1 MPTVRVKALTEVT
14 PSLPEIETLAP
25 TTSRFAKQTDLFL
38 CALGFE
44 PRCASIPE
52 FLAQNGFKAARALY
66 FEYNTNR
73 ADNQANRAELVQQMA
88 QLSPDVVRLDADEQ
102 GAAQPLRN
110 LLASTVAG
118 AAAAETQISVLLD
131 VSVASSALL
140 MTCMKVLLEF
150 DVDLKILYAEAA
162 VYHPTH
168 KEYELNPTQWR
179 SSDELGL
186 ERGVGDVIVSDEYA
200 GYHIDQLPDCVLVF
214 PTFKKERALAAISK
228 VDPSLLTP
236 PTDKV
241 VWLLGVPHLPDD
253 QWRLTAMREIN
264 QLSEDHF
271 QREVS
276 TFDYRDALRTLE
288 EIYLQRLNTHRFT
301 LAPMG
306 SKMQG
311 LGAALFCYLHPD
323 VRVIFASPKEYNAS
337 QYSKGCKARWAVDFG
352 SLQNL
357 RRVLD
362 TVGMAEIEE
371 SAVV

>member
-1 MPTVRVKALTEVT
+1 MQLSESLASSNVFSLTLRLPASWNGESARRSRKNLEILQRNRALGLEQQHRRTRDRLTMPTVRVKALTEAT

-118 AAAAETQISVLLD
+118 AAAAETANSVLLD

-150 DVDLKILYAEAA
+150 DVDSKILYDEAP
-162 VYHPTH
+162 VYHRRTRNTNSTRPSGGRVMSWVW
-168 KEYELNPTQWR
+168 N
-179 SSDELGL
+179 
-186 ERGVGDVIVSDEYA
+186 
-200 GYHIDQLPDCVLVF
+200 
-214 PTFKKERALAAISK
+214 AA
-228 VDPSLLTP
+228 
-236 PTDKV
+236 
-241 VWLLGVPHLPDD
+241 
-253 QWRLTAMREIN
+253 
-264 QLSEDHF
+264 
-271 QREVS
+271 
-276 TFDYRDALRTLE
+276 
-288 EIYLQRLNTHRFT
+288 
-301 LAPMG
+301 
-306 SKMQG
+306 
-311 LGAALFCYLHPD
+311 
-323 VRVIFASPKEYNAS
+323 
-337 QYSKGCKARWAVDFG
+337 
-352 SLQNL
+352 
-357 RRVLD
+357 
-362 TVGMAEIEE
+362 
-371 SAVV
+371 